1 MKIKIHLLGTA
12 SGIPTK
18 NRYNE
23 CVALIIDGNV
33 YLLDAGEPCSASL
46 IRKGI
51 DYNKIRAV
59 FISHMDAD
67 HFAGVPM
74 LIQTIHL
81 MGKREKPLKLFL
93 PQAVTEKV
101 KKYLEMMYLMDEILS
116 FKIEFLPI
124 KSDPVYEDECISFF
138 AYPNNHIKSR
148 LKDKVI
154 VRHPDIQMDSFSFC
168 IITRNNKKI
177 VYTGDIEN
185 VQELENFIDGTDL
198 LLTEMAHIKPE
209 ELFKYLSGKK
219 ISKIICLHIHPDLEN
234 REKECLSMSKKYL
247 GNKVKIGHDGM
258 EVEL

>member
-23 CVALIIDGNV
+23 CVALTINENV

-46 IRKGI
+46 IRNGI
-51 DYNKIRAV
+51 DYNKIKAV

-81 MGKREKPLKLFL
+81 VGKRKKPLKLFL
-93 PQAVTEKV
+93 PEAVTEKV
-101 KKYLEMMYLMDEILS
+101 RKYLEMMYLMDEILS
-116 FKIEFLPI
+116 FKVEFLPI
-124 KSDPVYEDECISFF
+124 KFNPVYEDECISFF

-148 LKDKVI
+148 LKDEVI

-168 IITRNNKKI
+168 IITRDNKKI

-198 LLTEMAHIKPE
+198 LLTEMAHVKPE
-209 ELFKYLSGKK
+209 ETFKYLSRKK
-219 ISKIICLHIHPDLEN
+219 ISKIICLHIHPDWN
-234 REKECLSMSKKYL
+234 DKEKEILSLSRKYL
-247 GNKVKIGHDGM
+247 DDTVKIGYDGM
-258 EVEL
+258 KLEF